1 MRTTK
6 ILLACC
12 GVAVAAA
19 CNVSS
24 APELAGANPNG
35 CRAAASASPS
45 TATVAVGQSVTIAV
59 SLEQGC
65 PAPLIRNE
73 TPAIIQIDAG
83 SLGSVRATGLSP
95 GNGRLTVR
103 SGADTLLATTV
114 SITVTP

>member
-12 GVAVAAA
+12 GVAVAA

-24 APELAGANPNG
+24 SPELAGTNPNG

-59 SLEQGC
+59 SVEQGC
-65 PAPLIRNE
+65 PAPLLRNE
-73 TPAIIQIDAG
+73 TPTIIQIDAG